1 MYLIGWLQPSML
13 VVPDVQ
19 DVYTPRQN
27 DLLVPL
33 IEVCV
38 SRADLTS
45 IVLSNCNCR
54 TLSSYILQSKQK
66 LPFTSILESYL
77 IQLILRFAKSSF
89 WVHVL

>member
-1 MYLIGWLQPSML
+1 ML

-38 SRADLTS
+38 SRADLTC
-45 IVLSNCNCR
+45 IVLSNCKCR
-54 TLSSYILQSKQK
+54 TLSLYILQFKQK
-66 LPFTSILESYL
+66 LPFTSMLESYL
-77 IQLILRFAKSSF
+77 IQLILRFSKSNF
-89 WVHVL
+89 WAHVL

>member
-38 SRADLTS
+38 SRADLTC
-45 IVLSNCNCR
+45 IVLSNCKCR
-54 TLSSYILQSKQK
+54 TLSLYILQFKQK
-66 LPFTSILESYL
+66 LPFTSMLESYL
-77 IQLILRFAKSSF
+77 IQLILRFSKSNF
-89 WVHVL
+89 CAHVL

>member
-1 MYLIGWLQPSML
+1 ML

-33 IEVCV
+33 IEVCD
-38 SRADLTS
+38 SRVDLTS

-54 TLSSYILQSKQK
+54 TSSSYILQFKQTIS
-66 LPFTSILESYL
+66 FTSIFESYL
-77 IQLILRFAKSSF
+77 I
-89 WVHVL
+89 

>member
-1 MYLIGWLQPSML
+1 VYLIGWLQPSML

-38 SRADLTS
+38 SRADLTC
-45 IVLSNCNCR
+45 IVLSNCKCR
-54 TLSSYILQSKQK
+54 TLSLYILQFKQK
-66 LPFTSILESYL
+66 LPFTSMLESYL
-77 IQLILRFAKSSF
+77 IQLILRFSKSNF
-89 WVHVL
+89 CAHVL

>member
-38 SRADLTS
+38 SRADHFS
-45 IVLSNCNCR
+45 IVLSNFNCR
-54 TLSSYILQSKQK
+54 TSSLYIFQSKQT
-66 LPFTSILESYL
+66 LPFTSIFESYL
-77 IQLILRFAKSSF
+77 NQLML
-89 WVHVL
+89 